1 MRGLTVISKSLILMI
16 TTLALASCGF
26 HLRSDKTLP
35 SNTDYLYVQATS
47 QNAPLV
53 RALENRMKV
62 YQIKGGPE
70 AARGQEETTITLR
83 LQPESL
89 DRRLLS
95 VFATGQVAEYEL
107 IYAVRYTVLFP
118 NGEELKTSFEVL
130 REYQDDPDQVLAKSR
145 ELNLVLSEMRL
156 EAADRIIRLLSSQ
169 YAGL

>member
-1 MRGLTVISKSLILMI
+1 MI